1 MATTIEEVAAHEAG
15 HCVMALAMGVTV
27 KGISAMNGSN
37 PGSFL
42 DSPDMTFGAEFVE
55 ETMYCLEARFTY
67 LIAVGGFAGET
78 ILHGAI
84 EPRGALDDLAQ
95 LRGVG
100 LTDFH
105 IQGFTGIAIEV
116 LYDNIS
122 VWNEICTAAV
132 QGIKTGNAFAVEGL
146 AMHKLFN
153 QTGKRFMDFH
163 KLEDVL
169 PLSDM

>member
-27 KGISAMNGSN
+27 KGISAVNGSH
-37 PGSFL
+37 PGSQL
-42 DSPDMTFGAEFVE
+42 DSPDMTFASEFIV
-55 ETMYCLEARFTY
+55 ETMYCLEARLTY

-84 EPRGALDDLAQ
+84 EPRGALDDLSR

-105 IQGFTGIAIEV
+105 IQGFTGIAIDV
-116 LYDNIS
+116 LNENIS
-122 VWNEICTAAV
+122 VWNEIRAAAI
-132 QGIKTGNAFAVEGL
+132 QGIKTVNVFAVEGL

-153 QTGKRFMDFH
+153 QTGKRFTDFH
-163 KLEDVL
+163 KLEEVL
-169 PLSDM
+169 PISDM